1 MLTKIKWTV
10 VLISFCLVLSF
21 FYGFQYYN
29 QKQATDEL
37 LSELIHQNEK
47 VKEAQLNQEGDM
59 IIIDVEL
66 DYVNNLQYAES
77 NIEKDVTRILGDRE
91 FEIEFKDNRNDF
103 LEEVYFRVHYSLQ
116 EALVKGNYTEMSRA
130 IEEILG
136 QYQIDHYSFI
146 VEEKAI
152 YFQLKSGN
160 NFLYEKLPRVPCK
173 IITSNGES
181 DIK

>member
-1 MLTKIKWTV
+1 MLTKIKWIV

-77 NIEKDVTRILGDRE
+77 NIEKDVTRILGDR
-91 FEIEFKDNRNDF
+91 
-103 LEEVYFRVHYSLQ
+103 
-116 EALVKGNYTEMSRA
+116 
-130 IEEILG
+130 
-136 QYQIDHYSFI
+136 
-146 VEEKAI
+146 
-152 YFQLKSGN
+152 
-160 NFLYEKLPRVPCK
+160 
-173 IITSNGES
+173 
-181 DIK
+181 